1 MMDAV
6 MYGIIPIDKME
17 KFCKAPPPNVF
28 KKPNTFAGPIKSMAS
43 LLVNGTGINVPIR
56 NITSI
61 NNVKTILF
69 LISATRM
76 KFEIVRNIKSPLFF
90 RLLPRTLLLLQLK
103 TYVPQQLVFSQQ
115 FYFLKLSHLISL
127 Y

>member
-1 MMDAV
+1 VFLCV
-6 MYGIIPIDKME
+6 MYLVLK
-17 KFCKAPPPNVF
+17 
-28 KKPNTFAGPIKSMAS
+28 
-43 LLVNGTGINVPIR
+43 LLVVFFFQAEDGIRDRNVTGVQTCALPISGINVPIR

-90 RLLPRTLLLLQLK
+90 RLLPRSLLLLQLK
-103 TYVPQQLVFSQQ
+103 TYVP
-115 FYFLKLSHLISL
+115 
-127 Y
+127 